1 MVKQLAI
8 LALLAVPAA
17 KAAPPCYPW
26 ESSATNFEISTVPE
40 SKAQWL
46 VAGDEASFTISWW
59 CDVRYQWD
67 FVGYMGWKKNLT
79 PDWEAK
85 VKSARGMTKAE
96 RDQFVDSLEKCK
108 PNDPPNS
115 PQCLQYA
122 PLEPLMARQKLATT
136 PDPIIWRVRDNPTA
150 TSRPVFPL
158 SNGVRLTS
166 AAGNERVSDV
176 AQNCDCAKVAVEES
190 GGTYCSVSGALNV
203 FTTPVDD
210 VLPDNRVALC
220 TRIN

>member
-1 MVKQLAI
+1 M
-8 LALLAVPAA
+8 A
-17 KAAPPCYPW
+17 KG
-26 ESSATNFEISTVPE
+26 
-40 SKAQWL
+40 K
-46 VAGDEASFTISWW
+46 EASFVVSWW
-59 CDVRYQWD
+59 CDAKYKWD
-67 FVGYMGWKKNLT
+67 FVGYMGWKENLA
-79 PDWEAK
+79 PNWEDVAK
-85 VKSARGMTKAE
+85 SLPGMGKAE
-96 RDQFVDSLEKCK
+96 RDVLVDSLVKCK
-108 PNDPPNS
+108 NSDPQDTPA
-115 PQCLQYA
+115 CLQYA
-122 PLEPLMARQKLATT
+122 PIRPLLGRQKATT
-136 PDPIIWRVRDNPTA
+136 EPDPIVWRVRDNPTA

-158 SNGVRLTS
+158 SGGVRLTT